1 MPSPIRA
8 SLAGLVLAA
17 TLASVAN
24 AQTAAPAPS
33 TVGGPMA
40 PGAAAHG
47 MPEAYMRRWLDFRA
61 SMLDAKLAG
70 LKAGLKLNPDQE
82 KLWGPFEA
90 AVRNLAAMRT
100 ARMQKALEGAA
111 KMESDGED
119 PDMGAPPLSPLDRLD
134 MMATRMVDVGQA
146 LKGVADTAKPL
157 YASLD
162 DEQKRMFGVLSH
174 EMMMMG
180 RGHRGG
186 DMGGRDMGG
195 RDMGPPRHRDE
206 SDMGPPPRHGH
217 DEEDMDSEDEE

>member
-1 MPSPIRA
+1 MPPAA
-8 SLAGLVLAA
+8 S
-17 TLASVAN
+17 
-24 AQTAAPAPS
+24 AQ
-33 TVGGPMA
+33 
-40 PGAAAHG
+40 G
-47 MPEAYMRRWLDFRA
+47 MPEAYMKRWIDFRA

-82 KLWGPFEA
+82 KLWGPFET
-90 AVRNLAAMRT
+90 AVRSFAELRT
-100 ARMQKALEGAA
+100 ARMQKMLEGAA
-111 KMESDGED
+111 RMGSDGEGS
-119 PDMGAPPLSPLDRLD
+119 DMGGPPLSPLDRLD
-134 MMATRMVDVGQA
+134 MMATRMVSVGQA

-195 RDMGPPRHRDE
+195 PRLAIATSPTWGRPRATATTKRTWISTTR
-206 SDMGPPPRHGH
+206 SDGLKA
-217 DEEDMDSEDEE
+217 E

>member
-1 MPSPIRA
+1 MPSPLRA
-8 SLAGLVLAA
+8 SLAGLILAS
-17 TLASVAN
+17 LASVAG
-24 AQTAAPAPS
+24 AQTQPGAPN

-40 PGAAAHG
+40 PGAAPHG
-47 MPEAYMRRWLDFRA
+47 MPEAYMRHWLDYRA
-61 SMLDAKLAG
+61 AMLDARLAG
-70 LKAGLKLNPDQE
+70 LRAGLRLNADQE

-90 AVRNLAAMRT
+90 AVRNFAAMRT
-100 ARMQKALEGAA
+100 ARMQKMLEGAA
-111 KMESDGED
+111 RMESDEEGS
-119 PDMGAPPLSPLDRLD
+119 DMGGPPLSPLDRLD

-180 RGHRGG
+180 RGHHGG
-186 DMGGRDMGG
+186 DMG
-195 RDMGPPRHRDE
+195 PPHRRDE
-206 SDMGPPPRHGH
+206 SEMGGPPARHGH